1 MEPLFDKMWSVLTIG
16 IGGLVSFFMY
26 RQKKMDDAVDKMDS
40 RIDKIEIDQA
50 GYHKSVE
57 YLVKRFDRLE
67 SKIDRHFEK

>member
-16 IGGLVSFFMY
+16 IGALVSFFMY
-26 RQKKMDDAVDKMDS
+26 RQKKMDESIEVMDKRVD
-40 RIDKIEIDQA
+40 RIEIDQA

-67 SKIDRHFEK
+67 SKIDRHFDK